1 LNQKYHVFV
10 AFKKANHE
18 LALAVALAAG
28 LGLARP
34 MNAQDED
41 TQLAKDLV
49 GTWVLVGK
57 PGAIAEAPAAGGRI
71 KMLTGAHWSATQ
83 SEPKTGVVL
92 FHHGG
97 VYTLHGNEYVE
108 SVEYAN
114 ESTREFIGKKSVFTV
129 KIEGDTLTQTGVGNP
144 WNEVWKRAKSIK
156 PRKSDATFLQGAWSG
171 KEIGPGARGSSSL
184 AVHGTTFEFHGADPK
199 EWYKAAFSV
208 YDTTPKQLVIT
219 VTDASSHEY
228 AGLASYAICQ
238 LADGA
243 LTVTGNEPGNPVVP
257 ASFDAPGARKFV
269 FRQK

>member
-1 LNQKYHVFV
+1 MGTTATNLHVLRPKMG
-10 AFKKANHE
+10 AE
-18 LALAVALAAG
+18 SIAAEVERG
-28 LGLARP
+28 YGRLGWA
-34 MNAQDED
+34 
-41 TQLAKDLV
+41 
-49 GTWVLVGK
+49 
-57 PGAIAEAPAAGGRI
+57 
-71 KMLTGAHWSATQ
+71 
-83 SEPKTGVVL
+83 
-92 FHHGG
+92 
-97 VYTLHGNEYVE
+97 
-108 SVEYAN
+108 
-114 ESTREFIGKKSVFTV
+114 
-129 KIEGDTLTQTGVGNP
+129 
-144 WNEVWKRAKSIK
+144 K